1 MDKEDLHILRLMGEI
16 DRSGDHSQRALSRR
30 LGVSLGLVNT
40 FLKRLV
46 NKGYFK
52 VMTLPKN
59 RVKYLLTPEGLA
71 RKSKLTADYL
81 RDSVTLYKDIKT
93 LLLAKYQELEGEE
106 VETVLFWGAGEVA
119 ELAYLYLQL
128 TRIQLV
134 GVVDQERKGKAFFGF
149 KVEGARG
156 LTKLNW
162 DRILL
167 TRLNHIN
174 EDTDELNKL
183 GIDRDKMVSI

>member
-81 RDSVTLYKDIKT
+81 RDSITLYKDIKT
-93 LLLAKYQELEGEE
+93 LLLAKYLELEGEE
-106 VETVLFWGAGEVA
+106 VETMLFWGAGEVA

-128 TRIQLV
+128 THIQLV
-134 GVVDQERKGKAFFGF
+134 GVVDQEMKGKAFFGF
-149 KVEGARG
+149 KVESVRG
-156 LTKLNW
+156 LTKMDW

-167 TRLNHIN
+167 TRLNHIQ
-174 EDTDELNKL
+174 EDTDELTKL
-183 GIDRDKMVSI
+183 GIDRDRMVSI